1 MAVGAQQIPLPPGSL
16 ALTTP
21 EGQRCLLEADQPPD
35 YFSLSARFETQETPA
50 NCGPA
55 SAVMV
60 LNALGIPAPPSAVHR
75 PFQCFEQSN
84 FFSPQVEQVLSRE
97 RLQRQGATL
106 EELGSMLACWG
117 LQVTTVE
124 ARPGGLDEFRRAA
137 REAVRENRQ
146 ALVVNFLRRPL
157 QQQGGGHFC
166 PLAAYHP
173 GSDRFLVM
181 DVARY
186 KYPPFWVG
194 ARVLF
199 AAMQTPDSSSGK
211 NRGYLVLTAPEAAS
225 P

>member
-1 MAVGAQQIPLPPGSL
+1 MALPEGSL
-16 ALTTP
+16 PLTSP
-21 EGQRCLLEADQPPD
+21 EGQRLLLEADSRPD
-35 YFSLSARFETQETPA
+35 YVALSARFETQETPA

-60 LNALGIPAPPSAVHR
+60 LNALRVPAPPSAAHP
-75 PFQCFEQSN
+75 PFRCFEQTN

-106 EELGSMLACWG
+106 DELGAMLGRWG
-117 LQVTTVE
+117 LSVQAIE
-124 ARPGGLDEFRRAA
+124 ARPGGLADFRRQA
-137 REAVRENRQ
+137 REATRENRQ
-146 ALVVNFLRRPL
+146 AVVVNFLRRPL

-166 PLAAYHP
+166 PLGAYHP

-186 KYPPFWVG
+186 KYPPFWVASG
-194 ARVLF
+194 RLF
-199 AAMQTPDSSSGK
+199 AAMQTPDSTSGK
-211 NRGYLVLTAPEAAS
+211 NRGYLLLTVPEEAA